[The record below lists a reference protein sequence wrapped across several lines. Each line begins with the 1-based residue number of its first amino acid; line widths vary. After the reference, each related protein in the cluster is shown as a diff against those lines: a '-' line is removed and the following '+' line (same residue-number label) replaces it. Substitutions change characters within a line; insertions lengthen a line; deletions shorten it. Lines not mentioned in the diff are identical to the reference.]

1 MAEGRLA
8 RGDVLLLV
16 AVLAAFGIADSVY
29 LTWQWYE
36 HASQS
41 WCDVDP
47 FWSCTKVRESP
58 FAAVAGIPTAN
69 LGTGGFAILLLLGA
83 LGLRGVERIG
93 PLSLDR
99 WLLVFAIS
107 GALIGAGLTVVEV
120 FVIGAL
126 CVLCALAFLID
137 LVVLGSVALGLR

>member
-69 LGTGGFAILLLLGA
+69 LGTGGFAMLLLPGA
-83 LGLRGVERIG
+83 LGLPGGGRIG
-93 PLSLDR
+93 PLWRDR
-99 WLLVFAIS
+99 GVLVFTIS
-107 GALIGAGLTVVEV
+107 RALHGA
-120 FVIGAL
+120 
-126 CVLCALAFLID
+126 
-137 LVVLGSVALGLR
+137 

>member
-1 MAEGRLA
+1 MAEGRLS

-16 AVLAAFGIADSVY
+16 AVLAVFGVADSVY

-58 FAAVAGIPTAN
+58 FAAVAGVPTAN
-69 LGTGGFAILLLLGA
+69 VGTVGFALVLALAA

-93 PLSLDR
+93 PWALDR
-99 WLLVFAIS
+99 WLLLLAIA
-107 GALIGAGLTVVEV
+107 GALVGGGLSVVEV
-120 FVIGAL
+120 VVIDAV
-126 CVLCALAFLID
+126 CVLCALAFAID
-137 LVVLGSVALGLR
+137 LGVLASVAVWLR